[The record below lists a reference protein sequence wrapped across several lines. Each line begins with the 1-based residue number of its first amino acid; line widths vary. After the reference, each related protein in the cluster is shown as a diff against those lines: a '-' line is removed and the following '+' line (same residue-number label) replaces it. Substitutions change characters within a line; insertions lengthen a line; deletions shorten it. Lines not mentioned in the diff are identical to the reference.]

1 MMRDSLSVDARG
13 HYQLRLPWRDLTQTL
28 PDSRFM
34 AECRL
39 ASLRRRFLRDP
50 GLKASYTQVIEDY
63 IRQGHAEPAPFAGV
77 PGRTWYLPHHAVT
90 HPQKPGKVRVVY
102 DCAAK
107 SHGVSL
113 NDHLL
118 QGPDFVNDL
127 VGVLIRFRQEPVAVC
142 GDIKQMFHQVMV
154 SPEDR
159 DALRFLWWPGGDTS
173 KAPQVYRMCVHVFG
187 ATSSPSCCT
196 FALRESADSQR
207 GQYDDDVINTVLR
220 NFCVDYCLRSVPTVQ
235 DACRLVPELTR
246 LLARRGLCL
255 EKFMLSNAPVLASIP
270 DGARAEYMVKYKAPM
285 LAGIPEGTRAKRM
298 AKYKLGNDLP
308 QKCVLGMALDLAPD
322 VLRFDVKPI
331 NKSMTRR
338 GMLSDMSSVFD
349 QL

>member
-1 MMRDSLSVDARG
+1 MRDSLSVDARG

-159 DALRFLWWPGGDTS
+159 DALRFLWWPGGDIS
-173 KAPQVYRMCVHVFG
+173 KTPQVYRMCVHVFG

-196 FALRESADSQR
+196 FALRESAESQR

-220 NFCVDYCLRSVPTVQ
+220 NFYVDDCLRSVPTVQ

-246 LLARRGLCL
+246 LLASRGLCL
-255 EKFMLSNAPVLASIP
+255 EKFMSNNAQVLASIP
-270 DGARAEYMVKYKAPM
+270 EDARAEC
-285 LAGIPEGTRAKRM
+285 M
-298 AKYKLGNDLP
+298 AKYKLGDDLP
-308 QKCVLGMALDLAPD
+308 QKRVLGMALDLAPA
-322 VLRFDVKPI
+322 VFRFEVK
-331 NKSMTRR
+331 
-338 GMLSDMSSVFD
+338 
-349 QL
+349 